1 MIFVKKLLEMES
13 FGKIKES
20 YLARKLNPI
29 TIKMLHLMGR
39 QEIIRNYIEKIG
51 HNKPF
56 FFDLSYDTSNLTKA
70 QKKKL
75 LKFIKAEERSGAK
88 ILENSSND
96 KPSKKPKASFIPKA
110 DGNQQETAQRFLQ
123 NEVKDWEYH
132 DLSTPSHDEGIA

>member
-51 HNKPF
+51 H
-56 FFDLSYDTSNLTKA
+56 
-70 QKKKL
+70 
-75 LKFIKAEERSGAK
+75 
-88 ILENSSND
+88 
-96 KPSKKPKASFIPKA
+96 
-110 DGNQQETAQRFLQ
+110 
-123 NEVKDWEYH
+123 KDRK
-132 DLSTPSHDEGIA
+132 SVV